1 MGDLGMKQIRR
12 RSTKPQARRK
22 AATAQKVPDLRGTW
36 IPTEGAHIVEGPT
49 RHHTSGTE
57 AVQGHA
63 SLRRHTSKFV
73 FRFEGQDG
81 RTFWGVH
88 SSGKVS
94 ETLIGALS
102 VDGKRFV
109 ITDEDGI
116 FNGTVVDN
124 DTLEYSY
131 CHVTPTDRCVAFG
144 LLIRQK

>member
-1 MGDLGMKQIRR
+1 L
-12 RSTKPQARRK
+12 
-22 AATAQKVPDLRGTW
+22 AQGVPDLRGTW

-57 AVQGHA
+57 PVLGHA

-73 FRFEGQDG
+73 FRFEGQEG
-81 RTFWGVH
+81 RTFWGVL

-94 ETLIGALS
+94 ETLIGAIS

-109 ITDEDGI
+109 ITDEDGM

-131 CHVTPTDRCVAFG
+131 CHVTPTDRCVASG